1 LLFLEK
7 MKMTESED
15 FWYNEFKIIYFEN
28 NISGQAIVR
37 FNLNKNWKYYDIN
50 KFQKWSKND
59 VRLRNY

>member
-1 LLFLEK
+1 
-7 MKMTESED
+7 MTESED